1 MKTIKV
7 DILQEEALN
16 LLRDLEALKVIRL
29 LDVDPKEEA
38 STEIKSAKGKTFVAR
53 SHEEIEQRLRDL
65 RNEWDSLEISSF
77 S

>member
-1 MKTIKV
+1 MRTIKV
-7 DILQEEALN
+7 DILQDEALN

-29 LDVDPKEEA
+29 LDIDPKEETSVTKA
-38 STEIKSAKGKTFVAR
+38 PKSKTIVAR
-53 SHEEIEQRLRDL
+53 THEDIEQRLRDL